1 MQGRDQ
7 HPVKLLSKIAQ
18 VRTIPTV
25 LDEVELWDQD
35 ISLCSEVASTRCSR
49 DDFSLAMDTSLT
61 FLTAQIVSCSVQPP
75 WTLHIKN
82 GQFQSPRHSVYV
94 NQQ

>member
-7 HPVKLLSKIAQ
+7 HPVKLLFKIAQ
-18 VRTIPTV
+18 VQTIPTV

-35 ISLCSEVASTRCSR
+35 ISLCSEVASMWCSG

-61 FLTAQIVSCSVQPP
+61 FLSTDSLVFCSATLDFAHQK
-75 WTLHIKN
+75 WTVPK
-82 GQFQSPRHSVYV
+82 PKA
-94 NQQ
+94 